1 MENTI
6 IVVNYPIRVC
16 SMQYVNHLQCF
27 DWACDQPSQIFFL
40 LLFLG
45 ILMLIRTLRGEDR
58 IVLTMWRRVA
68 LPSTS
73 IISDWR
79 PCPWPNIYLQ
89 ILIVVTCYKSQHF
102 MCRLKIT
109 AKISIQGSMIYTC

>member
-1 MENTI
+1 
-6 IVVNYPIRVC
+6 
-16 SMQYVNHLQCF
+16 
-27 DWACDQPSQIFFL
+27 
-40 LLFLG
+40 
-45 ILMLIRTLRGEDR
+45 MLIRTLRGEDR

-109 AKISIQGSMIYTC
+109 AKIPIQGSMIYTC